1 MQDAMRELAQQA
13 TVDRLSKI
21 IAEPRSSGGGN
32 NPQGQSRRPAIHIH
46 ISLEEGWFS
55 LFLVAAVV
63 YSTIWS
69 VQSAGWVDHLGILTW
84 VTALGLLGGVIA
96 SKQKRFPRWAV
107 HLVAILL
114 GIILAYWQTAAAFYA
129 GSLIMFAHGIYA
141 WFLSVIAG
149 GTGED
154 DSIFLF
160 FITALSFLLAY
171 ASAWFVYRTR
181 SPWLMIIANAV
192 VLLINLSNLDPGF
205 VIFLVIFLMAALLL
219 LLRFNLYESIKRWRK
234 QGLRYA
240 DDLGWDV
247 MQTGTLV
254 SIGILIV
261 SWFLP
266 WGYTNP
272 YAAQIWNLNANP
284 IVQFEDTWNR
294 ILSMSG
300 GTNIANHGNFRDTL
314 VLGGNPNLNHV
325 PVFQV
330 DSTDPSQYL
339 AALNYDT
346 YDGRGWSNTGTQ
358 SIQLPQNNPT
368 QNDTTYV
375 HTVTQH
381 VLVVNPP
388 GEDLQYLF
396 GAPEIQ
402 SVNQNT
408 TEILGSDGDS
418 LVALLDKNGRLTAGE
433 QYTVMSYVSSA
444 SEDQLRS
451 IPMPANSP
459 HLSSNYPGQYPVQ
472 YFEPA
477 TLNANLQLPKGLD
490 PRIAALARRI
500 TANAP
505 TMYDK
510 AVAIEKYLSNPSI
523 FTYDTNINPPPGQD
537 PVAWFLFESGNKGYC
552 NYFASAM
559 AIMLRTLGIP
569 ARISVGYTNG
579 KYDTKVRKYVIDGS
593 DAHAWTQVYFAGYG
607 WINFEPSAGF
617 PSFVRP
623 YPGEYQGSSSSTIST
638 GKGGSPVKAKTGHGA
653 TAEPNGLNG
662 QGPTS
667 LAGSKGPTV
676 VQGVGYAFGSLVL
689 IVIFLL
695 ILFSLWWR
703 RLFRTYKLPRQI
715 FGRIC
720 LIANWAGVSLQTS
733 LTPYEYVE
741 GLSVVAPQEAV
752 TLQRLGDI
760 YVRELWADP
769 RSADHPERTGE
780 INEMQGLW
788 THLQPRL
795 FLYLMRHP
803 SFLYAMPGRAWKTY
817 RRWRTKRKLDPFEE
831 DF

>member
-1 MQDAMRELAQQA
+1 MQDAMREVSQHA
-13 TVDRLSKI
+13 TVERLSKI
-21 IAEPRSSGGGN
+21 ISEPRTGGGGN
-32 NPQGQSRRPAIHIH
+32 NPQGGSHRPSIQIHLR
-46 ISLEEGWFS
+46 LEEGWFS

-69 VQSAGWVDHLGILTW
+69 IQAAGWVDHLGILTW
-84 VTALGLLGGVIA
+84 VTALGLICGVIA
-96 SKQKRFPRWAV
+96 SKQQRIPRWAV
-107 HLVAILL
+107 HIVAILL
-114 GIILAYWQTAAAFYA
+114 CILLAYWQTAAAYYA

-171 ASAWFVYRTR
+171 VSAWFVYHTR

-219 LLRFNLYESIKRWRK
+219 LLRFNLYESVKRWRK

-247 MQTGTLV
+247 MQAGTLI

-272 YAAQIWNLNANP
+272 YAAQIWTINTNP

-294 ILSMSG
+294 VLSMSG
-300 GTNIANHGNFRDTL
+300 GTNVANHGNFRNTL

-325 PVFQV
+325 VVFQV
-330 DSTDPSQYL
+330 DSTDPTQYL
-339 AALNYDT
+339 AALSYDN
-346 YDGRGWSNTGTQ
+346 YDGRGWSNGATE
-358 SIQLPQNNPT
+358 SYQLPMNNPVSNT
-368 QNDTTYV
+368 AQSV

-381 VLVVNPP
+381 VTVVNPP

-396 GAPEIQ
+396 GAPEID

-408 TEILGSDGDS
+408 TEVFSTDGES
-418 LVALLDKNGRLTAGE
+418 LIALLDKNGKLSVGE
-433 QYTVMSYVSSA
+433 QYTVTSYVSSA
-444 SEDQLRS
+444 TESMLRS
-451 IPMPANSP
+451 ILMPANSP
-459 HLSSNYPGQYPVQ
+459 HFPSNYPGQPLTS
-472 YFEPA
+472 FNPT
-477 TLNANLQLPKGLD
+477 TLSQNLQLPKGLD
-490 PRIAALARRI
+490 PRIAALAKRI

-510 AVAIEKYLSNPSI
+510 AVAVESYLHNN
-523 FTYDTNINPPPGQD
+523 FTYDVNINPPSGQE
-537 PVAWFLFESGNKGYC
+537 PVSWFLFDSGNKGYC
-552 NYFASAM
+552 VYFASAM
-559 AIMLRTLGIP
+559 AIMLRSVGIP
-569 ARISVGYTNG
+569 ARVISGYSSG
-579 KYDTKVRKYVIDGS
+579 KYDAKLHKWVIDGTDS
-593 DAHAWTQVYFAGYG
+593 HTWTQVYFAGYG
-607 WINFEPSAGF
+607 WINFEPSHGF
-617 PSFVRP
+617 TPFTRP
-623 YPGEYQGSSSSTIST
+623 YPGEYQTTSPGSIST
-638 GKGGSPVKAKTGHGA
+638 SSNGTPTSTPKKRGVE
-653 TAEPNGLNG
+653 EPNGITG
-662 QGPTS
+662 QGAPSSPTS
-667 LAGSKGPTV
+667 AAPTV
-676 VQGVGYAFGSLVL
+676 VQGVGYALGGIVL
-689 IVIFLL
+689 ILL
-695 ILFSLWWR
+695 FCLMLFALWWR
-703 RLFRTYKLPRQI
+703 RLFHTYKLPRQI

-720 LIANWAGVSLQTS
+720 LIANWAGISLQTS
-733 LTPYEYVE
+733 QTPYEYVE
-741 GLSVVAPQEAV
+741 GLSVVAPREAV

-769 RSADHPERTGE
+769 RSTDHPERTGE

-788 THLQPRL
+788 TYLQPRL
-795 FLYLMRHP
+795 FVYLIRHP
-803 SFLYAMPGRAWKTY
+803 SFLYALPGRAWKTF
-817 RRWRTKRKLDPFEE
+817 RRWRAKRKLEPFEE